1 MPGRILVV
9 DDVATNRIV
18 MKVRLSDAFYEV
30 LQADCGQAALDMVR
44 KERPELILLDMVM
57 QDKSGL
63 EVCRELKADPETA
76 HIPVIM
82 ITAARQP
89 RQKLRALQA
98 GADDFLSKPLDEMM
112 LLSRVRCLLRARA
125 AEQELALREGTQRAL
140 GFNDPAAPF
149 VQPGRIALIAAK
161 REQALRWKTVLAKQV
176 SGELVVMNRAQALAP
191 MPDAEVPDLFVV
203 SADLD
208 RRGAGLNMLTDLR
221 SRRATRHAGVIMV
234 VDETA
239 RETAAMALDLGA
251 NDLVTTP
258 FDGEEMALRLMTQMQ
273 RKAQADRLRTSLQDG
288 LQMAVTDPLT
298 GLFNRRYAL
307 PHLASLAEQAAQKNR
322 PFCVLQLDV
331 DRFKLVNDRHGHATG
346 DAVLEQLARQLR
358 AEMRAVDMVARIGG
372 EEFLIA
378 MPDTN
383 HDQAAEIAE
392 RLRERIAE
400 TPILMPGGKGALSV
414 SVSIGMAMWEDEQ
427 STVNDLL
434 ARSDAALY
442 SAKSDGRNK
451 VAAA

>member
-18 MKVRLSDAFYEV
+18 MKVRLSDAYYDV
-30 LQADCGQAALDMVR
+30 LQADSGTTALEMVHR
-44 KERPELILLDMVM
+44 EKPALVLLDMVM

-63 EVCRELKADPETA
+63 EVCRELKANPDTA

-98 GADDFLSKPLDEMM
+98 GADDFLTKPLDEMM

-140 GFNDPAAPF
+140 GFHEPEQFFVPA
-149 VQPGRIALIAAK
+149 GRIALIANK
-161 REQALRWKTVLAKQV
+161 REEALGWKSALKGKV
-176 SGELVVMNRAQALAP
+176 SGELHVMTRAQALASTEK
-191 MPDAEVPDLFVV
+191 DVPDIFVIA
-203 SADLD
+203 SDLD
-208 RRGAGLNMLTDLR
+208 RRGGGLTMLTDLR
-221 SRRATRHAGVIMV
+221 SRQATRHAGVVMV
-234 VDETA
+234 VDENA

-251 NDLVTTP
+251 NDLVTAP
-258 FDGEEMALRLMTQMQ
+258 FETEEMALRLMTQMQ

-298 GLFNRRYAL
+298 GLFNRRYAM
-307 PHLASLAEQAAQKNR
+307 PHLSAMAEQAQAKNA

-331 DRFKLVNDRHGHATG
+331 DRFKQVNDRYGHPAG

-358 AEMRAVDMVARIGG
+358 SETRAVDMVARTGG

-378 MPDTN
+378 MPDTGE
-383 HDQAAEIAE
+383 DEAAEIAE
-392 RLRERIAE
+392 RLRHRIAE
-400 TPILMPGGKGALSV
+400 TPILLPGGKGALAV
-414 SVSIGMAMWEDEQ
+414 SVSIGMAMWH
-427 STVNDLL
+427 SRSCTVDDLME
-434 ARSDAALY
+434 RSDSALY
-442 SAKSDGRNK
+442 AAKADGRNK